1 MLTLTQW
8 IKTDMG
14 GEDADLTVTQGAEA
28 VLNVVDFIT
37 HENNGQYK
45 SVLVPGWDAYSGQD
59 LPW

>member
-1 MLTLTQW
+1 
-8 IKTDMG
+8 MG